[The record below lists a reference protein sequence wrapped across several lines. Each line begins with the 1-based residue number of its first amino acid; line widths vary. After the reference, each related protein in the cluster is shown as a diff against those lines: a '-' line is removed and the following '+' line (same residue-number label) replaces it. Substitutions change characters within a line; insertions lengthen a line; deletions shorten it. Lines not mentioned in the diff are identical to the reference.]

1 MTPPIKYDM
10 TTVIILLI
18 IGLVA
23 GILSGFVGI
32 GGGIVIVPALI
43 FFLGMSQ
50 HMAQGTALALMLPP
64 IGILA
69 VYNYYQKGMV
79 DIKSS
84 LIIGAAFVIG
94 GYFGSKVAVGLE
106 PTTVKRIFGIVVL
119 IVAIKMI
126 LSK

>member
-1 MTPPIKYDM
+1 MSTKKYNM
-10 TTVIILLI
+10 TTVLILLA

-23 GILSGFVGI
+23 GVLSGFVGI
-32 GGGIVIVPALI
+32 GGGIVIVPALVI
-43 FFLGMSQ
+43 FLGMTQ

-64 IGILA
+64 IGVLA

-94 GYFGSKVAVGLE
+94 GYFGSKIAVGLE
-106 PTTVKRIFGIVVL
+106 PATVKRIFGIVVL
-119 IVAIKMI
+119 AIAIKMI
-126 LSK
+126 LGK